1 MKPHDKDVITALVR
15 RDEVKTMVVLE
26 NGQSLE
32 VHNITYNYDDG
43 DDFAYITTN
52 ISPEIGNSF
61 DFFYTNEIIRI
72 IDPEDGTVLF
82 ERS

>member
-1 MKPHDKDVITALVR
+1 MKEHDREIINILVR
-15 RDEVKTMVVLE
+15 RDEVKTTVVLE
-26 NGQSLE
+26 NEQSLE

-52 ISPEIGNSF
+52 ISPETGNSF
-61 DFFYTNEIIRI
+61 DFFYTNEIVRI